1 MTPRHVVVV
10 GAGPAGL
17 AAAEAALSAGARVTL
32 IDAADQ
38 VGGQYHR
45 MSPDAYAAARP
56 EQPRRGRR
64 AFADRRTLEQ
74 RAFDRRRRRV
84 LAHPRC
90 TWWPDTAVWAL
101 ERRDGD
107 QLDRSQLDRSRPDRS
122 RPDRDQPDPG
132 QSHPDRLHP
141 ERPGPP
147 RVHVLRGPAD
157 GGRRPRFTLDPDALV
172 LAVGAH
178 DRVLPFPGWE
188 LPGVF
193 TAGAAQALAKG
204 ERVVVGDRV
213 VIAGTGPF
221 LLPVA
226 ASLLEAGSRVL
237 AVLEANTPA
246 TVARGW
252 AGRPWQLAAQAGKAS
267 ELATYAS
274 MLARQRVPY
283 RTARAVIE
291 ARGDGRVEE
300 VVTARLRADWSVV
313 PGSERAIA
321 VDAVCVTH
329 GFSPQLELPL
339 AAGCA
344 LRTTSGGEFVD
355 VDDDQLT
362 SVPGVYAAGEITGV
376 AGAPAAR
383 AEGALAGWLAGHG
396 VLDLSVPPA
405 RGAQD
410 PSVPPAQGAPDPSVS
425 PAHGT
430 PGAPVLRHL
439 RRSRDQGRAFAERLA
454 RAHPIGAA
462 WPGWLRPET
471 VICRCEEA
479 DYAALC
485 RAAGDRASAAARVA
499 KLETRAGLGPCQ
511 ARICGPTVAEL
522 SARLSGEPA
531 ERPVEGLPTATPHR
545 RPIAQPIR
553 LGELAAA
560 PASPAQDP
568 PNPLPRT
575 PPLATPGIPTTH
587 SVRPPDKWS
596 NSSTKE
602 QSS

>member
-1 MTPRHVVVV
+1 MTDRHVVVV

-32 IDAADQ
+32 IDSADQ

-45 MSPDAYAAARP
+45 MLPDAYEAARP
-56 EQPRRGRR
+56 ERLQHGW
-64 AFADRRTLEQ
+64 

-101 ERRDGD
+101 ER
-107 QLDRSQLDRSRPDRS
+107 
-122 RPDRDQPDPG
+122 PDPK
-132 QSHPDRLHP
+132 
-141 ERPGPP
+141 EPGPP

-157 GGRRPRFTLDPDALV
+157 GGERPRLTLDPDALV

-213 VIAGTGPF
+213 VVAGTGPF

-237 AVLEANTPA
+237 EVLEANTPA

-252 AGRPWQLAAQAGKAS
+252 TRSPWQLAAQVGKAG
-267 ELATYAS
+267 ELAEYTGR
-274 MLARQRVPY
+274 LARYRVPY
-283 RTARAVIE
+283 RTGRTVIE

-313 PGSERAIA
+313 PGSERSTAA
-321 VDAVCVTH
+321 DTACVTH

-344 LRTTSGGEFVD
+344 LRGTPGGEFVD

-362 SVPGVYAAGEITGV
+362 STPGVYAAGEITGI

-383 AEGALAGWLAGHG
+383 AEGALAGWLAAH
-396 VLDLSVPPA
+396 
-405 RGAQD
+405 
-410 PSVPPAQGAPDPSVS
+410 GAPDTS
-425 PAHGT
+425 A
-430 PGAPVLRHL
+430 LRHL
-439 RRSRDQGRAFAERLA
+439 RRSRDQGRAFAERLT

-462 WPGWLRPET
+462 WPEWLRPET

-479 DYAALC
+479 DYASLC
-485 RAAGDRASAAARVA
+485 RAAGNQASAATRVT

-522 SARLSGEPA
+522 SARLSGEPTD
-531 ERPVEGLPTATPHR
+531 RPVEGLPTAAPHR

-560 PASPAQDP
+560 PEPFPKDP
-568 PNPLPRT
+568 T
-575 PPLATPGIPTTH
+575 SHH
-587 SVRPPDKWS
+587 S
-596 NSSTKE
+596 
-602 QSS
+602 

>member
-1 MTPRHVVVV
+1 MTVRHVVVV

-17 AAAEAALSAGARVTL
+17 AAAEAALGAGARVTL
-32 IDAADQ
+32 IDSADQ
-38 VGGQYHR
+38 PGGQYHR
-45 MSPDAYAAARP
+45 MLPEAYDAARP
-56 EQPRRGRR
+56 ERLQHGW
-64 AFADRRTLEQ
+64 

-90 TWWPDTAVWAL
+90 TWWSQTSVWAL
-101 ERRDGD
+101 ER
-107 QLDRSQLDRSRPDRS
+107 PDAA
-122 RPDRDQPDPG
+122 
-132 QSHPDRLHP
+132 
-141 ERPGPP
+141 RPGVS

-157 GGRRPRFTLDPDALV
+157 GGGRHRATVDPDALV

-237 AVLEANTPA
+237 EVLEANTPG
-246 TVARGW
+246 TLARGW
-252 AGRPWQLAAQAGKAS
+252 SQRPWQLAVQAHKTG
-267 ELATYAS
+267 ELAEYAA
-274 MLARQRVPY
+274 LLIRHRVPY
-283 RTARAVIE
+283 RMSRTVIE

-300 VVTARLRADWSVV
+300 VVTARLHADWSVV
-313 PGSERAIA
+313 PGSERTTA
-321 VDAVCVTH
+321 VDAVCAAH

-344 LRTTSGGEFVD
+344 LRRTPGGEFVD
-355 VDDDQLT
+355 VDDDQRT
-362 SVPGVYAAGEITGV
+362 SCPDVYAAGEITGV

-383 AEGALAGWLAGHG
+383 SEGALAGWHAGG
-396 VLDLSVPPA
+396 GDPA
-405 RGAQD
+405 A
-410 PSVPPAQGAPDPSVS
+410 PA
-425 PAHGT
+425 
-430 PGAPVLRHL
+430 LRPL
-439 RRSRDQGRAFAERLA
+439 RRGRDQGRAFAERLA
-454 RAHPIGAA
+454 RAHPIGVA
-462 WPGWLRPET
+462 WPRWLRPET

-479 DYAALC
+479 DYASLC
-485 RAAGDRASAAARVA
+485 RALTDEASAAARVT

-522 SARLSGEPA
+522 SARLTGRPA
-531 ERPVEGLPTATPHR
+531 ERPAEGLPAPGPHH

-560 PASPAQDP
+560 PEPSPE
-568 PNPLPRT
+568 NPT
-575 PPLATPGIPTTH
+575 PP
-587 SVRPPDKWS
+587 SR
-596 NSSTKE
+596 
-602 QSS
+602 